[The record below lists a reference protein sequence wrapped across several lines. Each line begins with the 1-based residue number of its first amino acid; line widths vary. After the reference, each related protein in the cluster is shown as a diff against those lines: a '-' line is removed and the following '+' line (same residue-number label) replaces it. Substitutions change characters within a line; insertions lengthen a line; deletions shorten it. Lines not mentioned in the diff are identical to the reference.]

1 MIYANYLRPPDDTN
15 LSLLGPRVKYIVTQ
29 LLPVLYL
36 NIKAE

>member
-15 LSLLGPRVKYIVTQ
+15 LSLFRPRVKYIVTQ

-36 NIKAE
+36 KIKAE